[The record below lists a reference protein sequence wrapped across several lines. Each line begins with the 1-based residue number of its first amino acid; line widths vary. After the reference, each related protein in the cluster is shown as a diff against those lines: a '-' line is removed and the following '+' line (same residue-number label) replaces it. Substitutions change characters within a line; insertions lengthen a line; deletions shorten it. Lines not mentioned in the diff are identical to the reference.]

1 MSALLQQ
8 TWQTLMAHRMKSV
21 LAIIAIAWGVI
32 SVVVLIALGEGFY
45 RHQTQQ
51 LSFLVNNVQVAFPS
65 STSKPW
71 HGLPSRRQI
80 QLSQDHVDMITQ
92 SGFVKAASSVYA
104 KSDAR
109 VTNQRG
115 QNLMSNVS
123 GIDSSYLSLLQLK
136 LMPGSRHL
144 SPSDIRNHSRV
155 AVLGNQIAQM
165 GGIQIGDTLNVN
177 GIPFLIIGI
186 TVSEDMGISFGE
198 SRSVLIPQTTFR
210 DLWNAKPW
218 MIMLKPMDGMD
229 GASFR
234 QAIVQFYAKQLHF
247 DPSDKEAI
255 NLPDFSEGA
264 ALITAIFRGIQV
276 FLGASGAMTM
286 AVGAL
291 GVANIMFLSVT
302 ERTREIGVRLAI
314 GATQKSILSQF
325 ILEGL
330 FLVAVGTALGLLVA
344 YLVVGLLSSI
354 ALPDWLGFPVI
365 TGDSILWS
373 LLVTLILALLA
384 SYFPARRASRLTPVI
399 ALSARA

>member
-21 LAIIAIAWGVI
+21 LAMIAIAWGVI

-155 AVLGNQIAQM
+155 AVLGDQIAQM

-186 TVSEDMGISFGE
+186 TASEDMGISFGE

-210 DLWNAKPW
+210 DLWNAKPE

-229 GASFR
+229 SASFR

-264 ALITAIFRGIQV
+264 ALITAIFRGIQI

-365 TGDSILWS
+365 TRDSIVWS
-373 LLVTLILALLA
+373 FLVTLILALLA

>member
-21 LAIIAIAWGVI
+21 LAMIAIAWGVI

-80 QLSQDHVDMITQ
+80 QLSQNHVDMIAQ

-186 TVSEDMGISFGE
+186 TASEDMGISFGE

-210 DLWNAKPW
+210 DLWNAKPE

-229 GASFR
+229 SASFR

-264 ALITAIFRGIQV
+264 ALITAIFRGIQI

-365 TGDSILWS
+365 TGDSIVWS

-384 SYFPARRASRLTPVI
+384 SYFPARRAPASRP
-399 ALSARA
+399 

>member
-21 LAIIAIAWGVI
+21 LAMIAIAWGVI

-155 AVLGNQIAQM
+155 AVLGDQIAQM

-186 TVSEDMGISFGE
+186 TASEDMGISFGE

-210 DLWNAKPW
+210 DLWNAKPE

-229 GASFR
+229 SASFR

-264 ALITAIFRGIQV
+264 ALITAIFRGIQI

-365 TGDSILWS
+365 TRDSIVWS
-373 LLVTLILALLA
+373 FLVTLILALLA

-399 ALSARA
+399 ALSVRA

>member
-165 GGIQIGDTLNVN
+165 GGIQIGGTLNVN

-186 TVSEDMGISFGE
+186 IASEDMGISFGE

-234 QAIVQFYAKQLHF
+234 QAIVQFYAKLLHF

-314 GATQKSILSQF
+314 GATQKSILGQF

-330 FLVAVGTALGLLVA
+330 FLVVVGTALGLLVA

>member
-21 LAIIAIAWGVI
+21 LAMIAIAWGVI

-65 STSKPW
+65 STSKSW
-71 HGLPSRRQI
+71 HGLSSRRQI
-80 QLSQDHVDMITQ
+80 QLSQDHVDMIAQ

-186 TVSEDMGISFGE
+186 TASEDMGISFGE

-210 DLWNAKPW
+210 DLWNAKPE

-229 GASFR
+229 SASFR

-264 ALITAIFRGIQV
+264 ALITAIFRGIQI

-302 ERTREIGVRLAI
+302 ERTREVGVRLAI

-365 TGDSILWS
+365 TGDSIVWS

>member
-21 LAIIAIAWGVI
+21 LAMIAIAWGGL

-92 SGFVKAASSVYA
+92 SGFVKAASSVYV

-136 LMPGSRHL
+136 LMPGSRYL

-186 TVSEDMGISFGE
+186 TASEDMGISFGE

-210 DLWNAKPW
+210 DLWNAKPE

-229 GASFR
+229 SASFR

-264 ALITAIFRGIQV
+264 ALITAIFRGIQI

-365 TGDSILWS
+365 TGDSIVWS

>member
-21 LAIIAIAWGVI
+21 LAMIAIAWGVI

-71 HGLPSRRQI
+71 HGLPSRRQV
-80 QLSQDHVDMITQ
+80 QLSQDHVDMSTQ

-123 GIDSSYLSLLQLK
+123 GIDASYLSLLQLK
-136 LMPGSRHL
+136 LMPGSRYL

-177 GIPFLIIGI
+177 SIPFLVIGI
-186 TVSEDMGISFGE
+186 TASEDMGISFGE

-210 DLWNAKPW
+210 DLWNAKPE

-264 ALITAIFRGIQV
+264 ALITAIFRGIQI

-365 TGDSILWS
+365 TGDSIVWS

>member
-21 LAIIAIAWGVI
+21 LAMIAIAWGVI

-186 TVSEDMGISFGE
+186 TASEDMGISFGE

-210 DLWNAKPW
+210 DLWNAKPE

-229 GASFR
+229 SASFR

-264 ALITAIFRGIQV
+264 ALITAIFRGIQI

-365 TGDSILWS
+365 TGDSIVWS

-384 SYFPARRASRLTPVI
+384 SYFPARRAPASRP
-399 ALSARA
+399 

>member
-21 LAIIAIAWGVI
+21 LAMIAIAWGLI

-71 HGLPSRRQI
+71 HGLPSRRQT

-92 SGFVKAASSVYA
+92 SGFVKAASSVYV

-136 LMPGSRHL
+136 LMPGSRYL

-186 TVSEDMGISFGE
+186 TASEDMGISFGE

-210 DLWNAKPW
+210 DLWNAKPE

-229 GASFR
+229 SASFR

-264 ALITAIFRGIQV
+264 ALITAIFRGIQI

-365 TGDSILWS
+365 TGDSIVWS

>member
-177 GIPFLIIGI
+177 DIPFLIIGI
-186 TVSEDMGISFGE
+186 TASEDMGISFGE

-229 GASFR
+229 GALFR
-234 QAIVQFYAKQLHF
+234 QAILQFYAKQLHF

-314 GATQKSILSQF
+314 GATQKSILGQF

>member
-165 GGIQIGDTLNVN
+165 GGIQIGGTLNVN

-186 TVSEDMGISFGE
+186 IASEDMGISFGE

-264 ALITAIFRGIQV
+264 ALITAIFRGIQI

-314 GATQKSILSQF
+314 GATQKSILGQF
-325 ILEGL
+325 IIEGL